1 MAAWGELVGGAMAVV
16 MGRAAIIVVTVGVSR
31 AENGRGG
38 GRVLSGFL
46 LLQAVVLACI
56 MLTLS
61 QGCRLMV
68 RIMGMVMRTGCWGR
82 VEQQGSVRQRCEAMG
97 GMGLRKQ

>member
-1 MAAWGELVGGAMAVV
+1 MAVWGELVVGAMTVV
-16 MGRAAIIVVTVGVSR
+16 MGRAAIMVVTVGVR
-31 AENGRGG
+31 WAENGRGG

-46 LLQAVVLACI
+46 LLQAVVSCI